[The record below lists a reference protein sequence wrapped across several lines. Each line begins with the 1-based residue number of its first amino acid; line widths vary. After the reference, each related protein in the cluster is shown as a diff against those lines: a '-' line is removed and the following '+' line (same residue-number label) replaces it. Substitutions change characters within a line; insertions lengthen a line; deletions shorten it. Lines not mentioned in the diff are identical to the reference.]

1 LFDKTRFPKNVQSM
15 ILNIILVSFIILMTV
30 LTKGKLLSLNSIEAI
45 AFQIP
50 LLGLLTLA
58 QMPPMLSGG
67 IDLSIVSTA
76 NLSGIIMALIMTKTN
91 FVGNVLAA
99 IITGLGV
106 SLGVGILNGFLIS
119 TVSVPAII
127 ATLGTM
133 IFVRGISLSITKGY
147 VIAGFPKQFQFIGNG
162 CILGIPV
169 PFLIF
174 VFCML
179 FMVFILNKTKYGL
192 SLYMLGSNPIAT
204 LFSGVNNKSIVFR
217 THLLSSLF
225 AGVASIV
232 MVSRFNAAQ
241 ADYGESYLL
250 LTVLACILG
259 GVSPSGGFGKVS
271 GLFISVIV
279 LQVVATGFNLLG
291 FSSYLASALWG
302 GILIF
307 VIVINKLIVKNES

>member
-1 LFDKTRFPKNVQSM
+1 MLAEKSKRPRNFQSL
-15 ILNIILVSFIILMTV
+15 ILNTILVAFIFLMTI
-30 LTKGKLLSLNSIEAI
+30 LTKGKLLSLNSLSAI

-50 LLGLLTLA
+50 LLGLLALA
-58 QMPPMLSGG
+58 QMAPMLSGG

-76 NLSGIIMALIMTKTN
+76 NLSGIVMAMIMTKMS
-91 FVGNVLAA
+91 FSGNVLIA
-99 IITGLGV
+99 IVAGLII
-106 SLGVGILNGFLIS
+106 SALVGILNGFLIS
-119 TVSVPAII
+119 VVSVPAII

-133 IFVRGISLSITKGY
+133 IFIRGISLSITKGY

-162 CILGIPV
+162 NILGIPV

-174 VFCML
+174 VVSMILMIFL
-179 FMVFILNKTKYGL
+179 LNKTKYGL
-192 SLYMLGSNPIAT
+192 KLYMLGSNPIAT
-204 LFSGVNNKSIVFR
+204 LFSAVNNKTVVFR
-217 THLLSSLF
+217 THLLSSFF

-232 MVSRFNAAQ
+232 MISRFNAAQ

-259 GVSPSGGFGKVS
+259 GISPSGGFGKVS

-279 LQVVATGFNLLG
+279 LQIIATGFNLLG

-307 VIVINKLIVKNES
+307 VILANRMLLKSE

>member
-1 LFDKTRFPKNVQSM
+1 
-15 ILNIILVSFIILMTV
+15 MTI
-30 LTKGKLLSLNSIEAI
+30 LTKGKLLSLNSLSAI

-50 LLGLLTLA
+50 LLGLLALA
-58 QMPPMLSGG
+58 QMAPMLSGG

-76 NLSGIIMALIMTKTN
+76 NLSGIVMAMIMTKMS
-91 FVGNVLAA
+91 FSGNVLIA
-99 IITGLGV
+99 IVAGLII
-106 SLGVGILNGFLIS
+106 SALVGILNGFLIS
-119 TVSVPAII
+119 VVSVPAII

-133 IFVRGISLSITKGY
+133 IFIRGISLSITKGY

-162 CILGIPV
+162 NILGIPV

-174 VFCML
+174 VVSMILMIFL
-179 FMVFILNKTKYGL
+179 LNKTKYGL
-192 SLYMLGSNPIAT
+192 KLYMLGSNPIAT
-204 LFSGVNNKSIVFR
+204 LFSAVNNKTVVFR
-217 THLLSSLF
+217 THLLSSFF

-232 MVSRFNAAQ
+232 MISRFNAAQ

-259 GVSPSGGFGKVS
+259 GISPSGGFGKVS

-279 LQVVATGFNLLG
+279 LQIIATGFNLLG

-307 VIVINKLIVKNES
+307 VILANRMLLKSE

>member
-1 LFDKTRFPKNVQSM
+1 VLAEKSKRPRNFQSL
-15 ILNIILVSFIILMTV
+15 ILNTILVAFIFLMTI
-30 LTKGKLLSLNSIEAI
+30 LTKGKLLSLNSLSAI

-50 LLGLLTLA
+50 LLGLLALA
-58 QMPPMLSGG
+58 QMAPMLSGG

-76 NLSGIIMALIMTKTN
+76 NLSGIVMAMIMTKMS
-91 FVGNVLAA
+91 FSGNVLIA
-99 IITGLGV
+99 IVAGLII
-106 SLGVGILNGFLIS
+106 SALVGILNGFLIS
-119 TVSVPAII
+119 VVSVPAII

-133 IFVRGISLSITKGY
+133 IFIRGISLSITKGY

-162 CILGIPV
+162 NILGIPV

-174 VFCML
+174 VVSMILMIFL
-179 FMVFILNKTKYGL
+179 LNKTKYGL
-192 SLYMLGSNPIAT
+192 KLYMLGSNPIAT
-204 LFSGVNNKSIVFR
+204 LFSAVNNKTVVFR
-217 THLLSSLF
+217 THLLSSFF

-232 MVSRFNAAQ
+232 MISRFNAAQ

-259 GVSPSGGFGKVS
+259 GISPSGGFGKVS

-279 LQVVATGFNLLG
+279 LQIIATGFNLLG

-307 VIVINKLIVKNES
+307 VILANRMLLKSE

>member
-1 LFDKTRFPKNVQSM
+1 MLAEKSKRPRNFQSL
-15 ILNIILVSFIILMTV
+15 ILNTILVAFIFLMTI
-30 LTKGKLLSLNSIEAI
+30 LTKGKLLSLNSLSAI

-50 LLGLLTLA
+50 LLGLLALA
-58 QMPPMLSGG
+58 QMAPMLSGG

-76 NLSGIIMALIMTKTN
+76 NLSGIVMAMIMTKTS
-91 FVGNVLAA
+91 FSGNVLIA
-99 IITGLGV
+99 IVAGLII
-106 SLGVGILNGFLIS
+106 SALVGILNGFLIS
-119 TVSVPAII
+119 VVSVPAII

-133 IFVRGISLSITKGY
+133 IFIRGISLSITKGY

-162 CILGIPV
+162 NILGIPV

-174 VFCML
+174 VVSMILMIFL
-179 FMVFILNKTKYGL
+179 LNKTKYGL
-192 SLYMLGSNPIAT
+192 KLYMLGSNPIAT
-204 LFSGVNNKSIVFR
+204 LFSAVNNKTVVFR
-217 THLLSSLF
+217 THLLSSFF

-232 MVSRFNAAQ
+232 MISRFNAAQ

-259 GVSPSGGFGKVS
+259 GISPSGGFGKVS

-279 LQVVATGFNLLG
+279 LQIIATGFNLLG

-307 VIVINKLIVKNES
+307 VILANRMLLKSE